1 MRISMLDAQLN
12 AARDA
17 ADEDEA
23 ADGDEAADEEARR
36 AYLRER
42 AAILEQMNLPTE
54 AALGQAGAMERE
66 AEAAEAAEAAG
77 AAGAAEAVEVVEV
90 VGAAESAAAAELAAR
105 LLGQVTLDGGGQ
117 AAADDGEDEEELP
130 MMTGAEA
137 SARAR
142 EILAQARRD
151 FGRPS

>member
-1 MRISMLDAQLN
+1 MSSMFA
-12 AARDA
+12 
-17 ADEDEA
+17 
-23 ADGDEAADEEARR
+23 
-36 AYLRER
+36 
-42 AAILEQMNLPTE
+42 
-54 AALGQAGAMERE
+54 
-66 AEAAEAAEAAG
+66 
-77 AAGAAEAVEVVEV
+77 
-90 VGAAESAAAAELAAR
+90 SAASAERRLAVVAMVAELAAR

>member
-1 MRISMLDAQLN
+1 
-12 AARDA
+12 
-17 ADEDEA
+17 
-23 ADGDEAADEEARR
+23 
-36 AYLRER
+36 
-42 AAILEQMNLPTE
+42 
-54 AALGQAGAMERE
+54 
-66 AEAAEAAEAAG
+66 
-77 AAGAAEAVEVVEV
+77 VEVVEV